1 MSRRLPQLS
10 RGSLALALNA
20 LLGLLALGLAFAPP
34 GEGAPKLELAS
45 ASGAL
50 SLSNSKEGSAIFRA
64 VAMRPGEE
72 ASGSVTIGNTGS
84 VPGTLAVTPAGL
96 QDVPGT
102 GGGRLSDR
110 LQLLVIDV
118 TDVHAPVTIYT
129 GSLRAMASVNLGS
142 LAAGA
147 RRTFLFVAEM
157 TPGAGDNA
165 YQGAT
170 LSAAFQW
177 SATGSGA
184 VVTPT
189 PTPTP
194 VPVEKLAPTPQ
205 PAAPAAPSAPTAP
218 PAGPLGPDLT
228 GEALGARIFRLP
240 PARRCLS
247 KRTFMIRVRLP
258 KGMRFKKLTIRVNG
272 RIKVKRKGLKA
283 RKVKARI
290 NLRGMPKG
298 KVVVKIVATTNTG
311 RKAVRKRTYH
321 TCAKRRQRSPSP
333 PPSRS

>member
-1 MSRRLPQLS
+1 MA
-10 RGSLALALNA
+10 RGLLNVALAAVAIALALAA
-20 LLGLLALGLAFAPP
+20 P
-34 GEGAPKLELAS
+34 GEGAAKLRLAS
-45 ASGAL
+45 AGGSL
-50 SLSNSKEGSAIFRA
+50 SLSNSKDGQAVFRA
-64 VAMRPGEE
+64 AAMRPGEQ

-84 VPGTLAVTPAGL
+84 VPGTLTVAPAGV

-118 TDVHAPVTIYT
+118 TDVHAPVTMYT
-129 GSLRAMASVNLGS
+129 GSLRAMASVKLGT
-142 LAAGA
+142 LAPGAG
-147 RRTFLFVAEM
+147 RTFLFVAQM

-165 YQGAT
+165 FQGAT

-177 SATGSGA
+177 SATGSEV

-189 PTPTP
+189 PTPAPPRKPAPRPAPRPATP
-194 VPVEKLAPTPQ
+194 ATPT
-205 PAAPAAPSAPTAP
+205 PTAP

-228 GEALGARIFRLP
+228 GKALGARIFRLP
-240 PARRCLS
+240 AATRCLS
-247 KRTFMIRVRLP
+247 RRTFTIRVRLP
-258 KGMRFKKLTIRVNG
+258 KGMRFEALAIRVNG
-272 RIKVKRKGLKA
+272 KVKVKRKGLKA

-298 KVVVKIVATTNTG
+298 KVVVKIVARTDTG

-321 TCAKRRQRSPSP
+321 TCAKRR
-333 PPSRS
+333 

>member
-1 MSRRLPQLS
+1 MA
-10 RGSLALALNA
+10 RGLLNVALAA
-20 LLGLLALGLAFAPP
+20 VAIALAFAAP
-34 GEGAPKLELAS
+34 GEGAARLRLAS
-45 ASGAL
+45 ASGSL
-50 SLSNSKEGSAIFRA
+50 SLSNSKDGQALFSAA
-64 VAMRPGEE
+64 AMRPGEE

-84 VPGTLAVTPAGL
+84 VPGTLTVAPAGL
-96 QDVPGT
+96 QDAPGT

-129 GSLRAMASVNLGS
+129 GSLRAMASVNVGS

-177 SATGSGA
+177 SATGSGV

-194 VPVEKLAPTPQ
+194 VPVKKPAPTPQ

-272 RIKVKRKGLKA
+272 RTKVKRKGLKA

-311 RKAVRKRTYH
+311 RRAVRKRTYH